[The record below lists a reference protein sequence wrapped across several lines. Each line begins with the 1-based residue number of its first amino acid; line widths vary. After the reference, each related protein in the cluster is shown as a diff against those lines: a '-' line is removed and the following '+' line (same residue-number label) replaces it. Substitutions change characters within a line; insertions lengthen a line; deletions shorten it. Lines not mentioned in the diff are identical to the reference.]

1 MSEINKA
8 DLAWNPPPFPAQG
21 RLPVPV
27 PVPVTR
33 ARQHR

>member
-8 DLAWNPPPFPAQG
+8 EAWNPPPFPAQG

-27 PVPVTR
+27 TR